1 MPAKKPGTARYRV
14 LRDAAIPA
22 AEPGGQGT
30 IAQAGDVVELDPDN
44 AALMV
49 RDGMVAPAEEG

>member
-1 MPAKKPGTARYRV
+1 MATKKPQPARYRA
-14 LRDAAIPA
+14 LRDVAVPA

-30 IAQAGDVVELDPDN
+30 IAVAGDVVELDPDT

-49 RDGMVAPAEEG
+49 RDGMVAPAEEA